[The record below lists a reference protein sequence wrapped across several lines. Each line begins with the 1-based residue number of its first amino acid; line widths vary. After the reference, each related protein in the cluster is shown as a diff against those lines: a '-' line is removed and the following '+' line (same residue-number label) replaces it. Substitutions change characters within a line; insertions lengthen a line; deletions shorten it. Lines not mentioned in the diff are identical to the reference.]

1 MNLRRRRSRFP
12 AFNWRERIEH
22 TEPLKGQ
29 LWTRSEKALKEPDVH
44 WARRARAGAI
54 ALLAALLL
62 GWLAFG
68 PALAIRSVDV
78 TGAQH
83 MTAEQVLAAAGID
96 PNGSMLAIDPVS
108 AEQRLLQQ
116 TWIRAADVLPS
127 LDGTLTVRIS
137 EWQPVAVY
145 HAGATGALFLLSD
158 QAVILGRAQAVEKMT
173 NIQGPAGAEPK
184 AGDRALDPQ
193 LLTAL
198 VNIQRGLPGLIG
210 QSVAMFIVDSC
221 GNLTMVATR
230 GWKVYFGRVLTP
242 EEFSSLRDKI
252 AALKAIAGRVNYNS
266 SDLDYINLMNPAEP
280 AAAFKSKE
288 PKPAPA
294 PSPSPGAKPTPL
306 PSPSPSPLP
315 TCR

>member
-1 MNLRRRRSRFP
+1 MSIRKRRSRFP
-12 AFNWRERIEH
+12 VFNWRERIEH

-44 WARRARAGAI
+44 WSRRAAAGAV
-54 ALLAALLL
+54 AMLASVLV

-68 PALAIRSVDV
+68 PALAIRSVEV

-83 MTAEQVLAAAGID
+83 MSAQQVVAAAGID
-96 PNGSMLAIDPVS
+96 PNGSMLSIDPVS

-127 LDGTLTVRIS
+127 LDGTLLVRIS
-137 EWQPVAVY
+137 EWEPVAVY
-145 HAGATGALFLLSD
+145 HSGATGALFLLSD
-158 QAVILGRAQAVEKMT
+158 QAVILGPAPAPAKLT
-173 NIQGPAGAEPK
+173 NIQGPAGLDPRP
-184 AGDRALDPQ
+184 GQRALDPE
-193 LLTAL
+193 LLVAL
-198 VNIQRGLPGLIG
+198 VNIQHGLPGLIG
-210 QSVAMFIVDSC
+210 QSVSSFIVDSC

-242 EEFSSLRDKI
+242 EEFASLRDKI
-252 AALKAIAGRVNYNS
+252 AALKAIAGKVNYNS
-266 SDLDYINLMNPAEP
+266 ADLDYVNVMNPSEP

-288 PKPAPA
+288 PKPTPP
-294 PSPSPGAKPTPL
+294 PSPSPGAKPS